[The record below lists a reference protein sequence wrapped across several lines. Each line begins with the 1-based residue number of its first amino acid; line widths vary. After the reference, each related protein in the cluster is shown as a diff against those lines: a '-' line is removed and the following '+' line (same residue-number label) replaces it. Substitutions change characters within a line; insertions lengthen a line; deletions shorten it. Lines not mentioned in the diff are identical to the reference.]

1 MKKNI
6 KTRLLASVMTVA
18 MVGSLCAC
26 GGGGYMTPVDN
37 LMNAVNKKETDPMK
51 LLTVMAPDFS
61 AGEMEAVMKSMM
73 KMSDDTE
80 DYMED
85 AVEEVNTWAGGTL
98 CLDGEGDN
106 QTSGSCSNGFNLD
119 KKYNYMVYE
128 NYYMQYFKKALRDKT
143 FSPKIMYINKYCWKI
158 AFIALLCSDKDEVKN
173 FLKDCC
179 HYNDITDV
187 SIKFA
192 VDPAKRA
199 MFVDHLACRWYD
211 TISQN
216 VDENGEINFLV
227 VSHDSLGYQSEELE
241 RRGYVRDEAGDFDNV
256 QHPLETNY
264 TINLPEGFKQV
275 YGDDIDDNLK
285 AKACHY
291 GFHPVDDDGI
301 LTGTFKEGALA
312 YQGRKQS
319 QFFKDSFESLIVTD
333 DGDICTYCFCY
344 VNKELSTAF
353 IEPLCTRE
361 KYRQKGFS
369 KQMLYGV
376 INRLKEMGIES
387 AYINSYDWRKKVYNS
402 AGFETED
409 SIGFWHK
416 KIR

>member
-1 MKKNI
+1 MIAVKKFNMEQDYYRIIKFLADCYIENRNMECWLPARFDDLVFRIDTLYEKERGLRASKDFIYIFGENDNI
-6 KTRLLASVMTVA
+6 
-18 MVGSLCAC
+18 VGLI
-26 GGGGYMTPVDN
+26 
-37 LMNAVNKKETDPMK
+37 L
-51 LLTVMAPDFS
+51 PD
-61 AGEMEAVMKSMM
+61 
-73 KMSDDTE
+73 
-80 DYMED
+80 
-85 AVEEVNTWAGGTL
+85 
-98 CLDGEGDN
+98 GD
-106 QTSGSCSNGFNLD
+106 SFN
-119 KKYNYMVYE
+119 
-128 NYYMQYFKKALRDKT
+128 
-143 FSPKIMYINKYCWKI
+143 S
-158 AFIALLCSDKDEVKN
+158 
-173 FLKDCC
+173 
-179 HYNDITDV
+179 
-187 SIKFA
+187 SIKRGYEYIFPQMLDIA
-192 VDPAKRA
+192 EKEILPLFKE
-199 MFVDHLACRWYD
+199 
-211 TISQN
+211 
-216 VDENGEINFLV
+216 ENGEINFLV
-227 VSHDSLGYQSEELE
+227 VSHDSLGYQAEELQ

-275 YGDDIDDNLK
+275 YGEDIDDNLK

-333 DGDICTYCFCY
+333 NGDICTYCFCY

-361 KYRQKGFS
+361 KYRRKGFS

-376 INRLKEMGIES
+376 INRLKEMGIEN